1 MISVQQSKKKKNGF
15 TEEKQKQAQS
25 VRILVL
31 VTMKD
36 PKLVHC

>member
-1 MISVQQSKKKKNGF
+1 MISVQQSKKMNGF

-25 VRILVL
+25 VCILVL
-31 VTMKD
+31 VTIKD